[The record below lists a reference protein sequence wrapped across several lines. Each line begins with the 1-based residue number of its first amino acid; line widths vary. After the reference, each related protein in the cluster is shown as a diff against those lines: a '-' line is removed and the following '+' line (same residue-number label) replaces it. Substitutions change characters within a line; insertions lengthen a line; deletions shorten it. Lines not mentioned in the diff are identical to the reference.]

1 MDLDIQNYSLE
12 EIINLF
18 KIPVNFDVAD
28 LKRAKKLVLM
38 SHPDKSNLP
47 SEYFLFYSK
56 AYKILFSIFEFKN
69 KSRTDQTT
77 DYAIID
83 NHMKDMTKEEKGYL
97 GKYLKENKLMDEN
110 FSKWFNEEF
119 EKRREKEEGYE
130 SWLKSNEDIENANV
144 KMNEMNEMNHYFE
157 SKRIVVKEEIKE
169 YSVGNYT
176 NLGESNDYG
185 SDMFSSLYYSD
196 LKKAHSTN
204 FVPLENRVPVSVDE
218 YKKNRKIEDIK
229 NVPLDEKQSLLLLN
243 KKIKMEEEDSVTRAY
258 YFAKKT
264 QESEQKN
271 HLFMSK
277 MKMLK

>member
-144 KMNEMNEMNHYFE
+144 KMNEMNHYFE

>member
-1 MDLDIQNYSLE
+1 MDLEMDLDIQNYSLE
-12 EIINLF
+12 EIMNLF
-18 KIPVNFDVAD
+18 KIPLNFDVGD

-83 NHMKDMTKEEKGYL
+83 NDMKEMTKEEKGYL
-97 GKYLKENKLMDEN
+97 SKYLKENSD

-119 EKRREKEEGYE
+119 EKRKEKEEGYE
-130 SWLKSNEDIENANV
+130 SWLKSDEDIENETI
-144 KMNEMNEMNHYFE
+144 KMNEMNQYFE
-157 SKRIVVKEEIKE
+157 KKRMVVKEEIKE

-176 NLGESNDYG
+176 SLGESNDYG
-185 SDMFSSLYYSD
+185 SDMFSNLYYSD
-196 LKKAHSTN
+196 LKKAHSPN
-204 FVPLENRVPVSVDE
+204 FVPLENRRQVTVDE
-218 YKKNRKIEDIK
+218 YKKNRKIEDVK

-243 KKIKMEEEDSVTRAY
+243 KKVKMEEEDTVARAY

-264 QESEQKN
+264 QESERLNQ
-271 HLFMSK
+271 LFMSK

>member
-12 EIINLF
+12 EIMNLF
-18 KIPVNFDVAD
+18 KIPLNFDVGD

-83 NHMKDMTKEEKGYL
+83 NDMKEMTKEEKGYL
-97 GKYLKENKLMDEN
+97 SKYLKENSD

-119 EKRREKEEGYE
+119 EKRKEKEEGYE
-130 SWLKSNEDIENANV
+130 SWLKSDEDIENETI
-144 KMNEMNEMNHYFE
+144 KMNEMNQYFE
-157 SKRIVVKEEIKE
+157 KKRMVVKEEIKE

-176 NLGESNDYG
+176 SLGESNDYG
-185 SDMFSSLYYSD
+185 SDMFSNLYYSD
-196 LKKAHSTN
+196 LKKAHSPN
-204 FVPLENRVPVSVDE
+204 FVPLENRRQVTVDE
-218 YKKNRKIEDIK
+218 YKKNRKIEDVK

-243 KKIKMEEEDSVTRAY
+243 KKVKMEEEDTVARAY

-264 QESEQKN
+264 QESERLNQ
-271 HLFMSK
+271 LFMSK